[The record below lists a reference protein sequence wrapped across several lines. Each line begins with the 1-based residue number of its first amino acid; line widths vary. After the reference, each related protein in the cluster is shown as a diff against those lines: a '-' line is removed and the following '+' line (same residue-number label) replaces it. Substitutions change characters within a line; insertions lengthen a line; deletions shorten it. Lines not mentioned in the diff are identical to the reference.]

1 MKMLRESFNKQKN
14 IDEIHEDA
22 KETLILEPQDSVDTD

>member
-1 MKMLRESFNKQKN
+1 MKMLRESFNKQNN
-14 IDEIHEDA
+14 IDEIHEEV